1 MTMDSPVESGCGE
14 TLDVAG
20 LAFCTTAANLNLILN
35 FDGTITKE

>member
-1 MTMDSPVESGCGE
+1 MDSPVESGRGE

-20 LAFCTTAANLNLILN
+20 LASCTTVASLILKN